1 MCQQR
6 RTSWTREQIRSARRV
21 NLAPLLRRRGFT
33 LLEHSNGNYEIG
45 EHPGIIVKDSY
56 WNRPEHDNCGNTI
69 DFFVDVLGMS
79 FSNAMQEILGQP
91 VGNIPP
97 AIPSHA
103 ETPGEDARSERDYS
117 DAKPDQTLV
126 IRSKSVRP

>member
-1 MCQQR
+1 
-6 RTSWTREQIRSARRV
+6 
-21 NLAPLLRRRGFT
+21 

-56 WNRPEHDNCGNTI
+56 WNRPEHENCACPEHRRGGNTI
-69 DFFVDVLGMS
+69 DFFVDVLALP
-79 FSNAMQEILGQP
+79 FSMAMQEILGQP
-91 VGNIPP
+91 AGNIPP

-117 DAKPDQTLV
+117 DTKPDQTLV